1 MLPLHYSPLVLLMG
15 GERFKQLEY
24 TTEIKSGYGQED
36 DVLQEFRKWCDVN
49 DFLRTDT
56 VEVKTK

>member
-1 MLPLHYSPLVLLMG
+1 MG

-36 DVLQEFRKWCDVN
+36 DVLQEFREWCDVN